1 MTGGQQTMTQI
12 WSQKIA
18 ADPVSNQKVDE
29 YFEDLKHSY
38 SFVYSDPEDECVHNR
53 YYIYYYYYYYYDCFT
68 HQHRCRYREESIE
81 KKMIRS

>member
-18 ADPVSNQKVDE
+18 ADPVSNHKVDE
-29 YFEDLKHSY
+29 YFKDLKHSY

-53 YYIYYYYYYYYDCFT
+53 YYIHMIVSHTSIGADI
-68 HQHRCRYREESIE
+68 EKKSIE